1 MRFQGD
7 LPLAVNAGAM
17 ARTVQHLFAVRVES
31 VIQPMGFT
39 LSQWTV
45 MRELRRTPGA
55 SASELARAAG
65 HTPQACGAI
74 LKQLQADGIVER
86 TAGRGRIVENRLTA
100 HGAEVTDETVRK
112 ADAALRPALEE
123 FGHDSLDAFL
133 RLAARLVETLDPVAG
148 DGPRPLNRLWVQDGP
163 SDAPRA

>member
-7 LPLAVNAGAM
+7 LPLAVDTGAV

-39 LSQWTV
+39 LGQWTV

-55 SASELARAAG
+55 SAAELARAAG

-74 LKQLQADGIVER
+74 LKQLQADGFVER
-86 TAGRGRIVENRLTA
+86 ISGRGRIVENRLTA
-100 HGAEVTDETVRK
+100 HGARV
-112 ADAALRPALEE
+112 ADDTIDKVDAELRPALEE
-123 FGHDSLDAFL
+123 FGRDNLDAYL
-133 RLAARLVETLDPVAG
+133 DLAARLIDALDRTA
-148 DGPRPLNRLWVQDGP
+148 DGRRPLRRP
-163 SDAPRA
+163 

>member
-7 LPLAVNAGAM
+7 LPLAVNTGAM

-39 LSQWTV
+39 LGQWTV

-100 HGAEVTDETVRK
+100 HGTEVTDETIGKV
-112 ADAALRPALEE
+112 DAVLRPALEE
-123 FGHDSLDAFL
+123 FGHDNLDTYL
-133 RLAARLVETLDPVAG
+133 GLAARLIEALDGTAG
-148 DGPRPLNRLWVQDGP
+148 SPRPLTRPWTPDEP
-163 SDAPRA
+163 SDSPPR